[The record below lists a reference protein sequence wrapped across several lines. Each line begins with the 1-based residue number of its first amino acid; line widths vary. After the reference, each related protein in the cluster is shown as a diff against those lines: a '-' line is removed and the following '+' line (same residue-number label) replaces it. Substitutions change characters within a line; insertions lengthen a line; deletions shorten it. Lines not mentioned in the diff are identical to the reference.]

1 MREDSPGKRKGKAWS
16 EAMYRTSGGFEAPL
30 LPCGGSV
37 SPAAGK
43 HWRLRRQL
51 GLKPAKPGR

>member
-16 EAMYRTSGGFEAPL
+16 EAMHRTNGGCEAPL

-51 GLKPAKPGR
+51 GFKTR